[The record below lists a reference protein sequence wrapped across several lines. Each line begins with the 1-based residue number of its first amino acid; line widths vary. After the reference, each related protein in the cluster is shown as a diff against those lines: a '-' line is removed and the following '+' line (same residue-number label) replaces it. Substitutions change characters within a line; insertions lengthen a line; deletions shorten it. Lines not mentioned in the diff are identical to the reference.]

1 MRHESI
7 LRHVALA
14 SYGTQFL
21 RGELALEE
29 WYRHGVFFDARLQFR
44 ALADNALLA
53 DDFTWWLGI
62 LHHSGA
68 VRLSLHRL
76 AEFELSVPRA
86 MHGGDYAMVVH
97 YADRH
102 QVWIVGEERAAW
114 REHPLL
120 PDDANQTSPIFP
132 DATGYGGD
140 LDSYW
145 CVEERPGKLELP
157 DTKWPQLTAAIAAD
171 LDITIPS
178 SQVPAGPLFVAVPED
193 ASWARLPLFPF
204 SKSASVAHRL
214 LATLYREQAQFAN
227 DTHPKNEGSVYKSL
241 DDAGAA
247 QADEWSARLD
257 RWVIDVEL
265 RCANEC
271 SEPALMHRGIT
282 RPEMRKEDA
291 FSEMPAGV
299 AQRTQQ
305 QAKPLAEPIN
315 AEQPKPDGK
324 WISRIVF
331 VVVIVVASLLI
342 LSIANIIAGFP
353 WLALLLGLPCA
364 LYANYKNQR

>member
-7 LRHVALA
+7 LRQVALA

-62 LHHSGA
+62 LRRSGA
-68 VRLSLHRL
+68 VRLSLHGL

-86 MHGGDYAMVVH
+86 MRGGDYAMVVH

-114 REHPLL
+114 QEHPLL
-120 PDDANQTSPIFP
+120 PDDAYQTSPIFP
-132 DATGYGGD
+132 DAASYGGD

-145 CVEERPGKLELP
+145 CVEERPGELELP

-204 SKSASVAHRL
+204 SKGASVAHRL
-214 LATLYREQAQFAN
+214 LGTLYREQAKFAN
-227 DTHPKNEGSVYKSL
+227 ITHPKNEGSVYKSL

-271 SEPALMHRGIT
+271 REPALMHRGIT
-282 RPEMRKEDA
+282 RPEMRKEHA
-291 FSEMPAGV
+291 FSQMPAGV
-299 AQRTQQ
+299 AQIKQEP
-305 QAKPLAEPIN
+305 AIPPAEAADIN
-315 AEQPKPDGK
+315 EEKPDGK
-324 WISRIVF
+324 WTSRIVF
-331 VVVIVVASLLI
+331 LVIIVVSSLFILAS
-342 LSIANIIAGFP
+342 ANIIAGFP
-353 WLALLLGLPCA
+353 WACILLGLPCA
-364 LYANYKNQR
+364 LYVRYKNQR

>member
-7 LRHVALA
+7 LRQVALV

-21 RGELALEE
+21 RGDLALEE

-62 LHHSGA
+62 LRHSGA

-76 AEFELSVPRA
+76 AEFELDWPRA
-86 MHGGDYAMVVH
+86 VHGGDYALVAH

-102 QVWIVGEERAAW
+102 QVWVVGEERAAW

-120 PDDANQTSPIFP
+120 LDDANQTFPRFP

-140 LDSYW
+140 LDSYC
-145 CVEERPGKLELP
+145 CVQERPGQLDVP
-157 DTKWPQLTAAIAAD
+157 ATDWPQLTTAIATD
-171 LDITIPS
+171 LEIAIPS
-178 SQVPAGPLFVAVPED
+178 NQVPAGPLFVAVPED

-204 SKSASVAHRL
+204 SKAASSAHRL

-257 RWVIDVEL
+257 RWVIDVGL

-271 SEPALMHRGIT
+271 REPALMHRGIT
-282 RPEMRKEDA
+282 RPEIPTEQA
-291 FSEMPAGV
+291 FLQTPAGV
-299 AQRTQQ
+299 APRTQQ
-305 QAKPLAEPIN
+305 PEKPLAEQ
-315 AEQPKPDGK
+315 AKPDGK

-364 LYANYKNQR
+364 LYAKYHNA